1 MLWRIRRGRVL
12 DTWGGYDGTASR
24 GTSVRVMLRG
34 FATDAPIGYTG
45 SDAVTS
51 YEPAPSRTRGRR
63 RTRARTR

>member
-24 GTSVRVMLRG
+24 GTSGHVMLQG
-34 FATDAPIGYTG
+34 FSTDSPTG
-45 SDAVTS
+45 RTGNDAVTS